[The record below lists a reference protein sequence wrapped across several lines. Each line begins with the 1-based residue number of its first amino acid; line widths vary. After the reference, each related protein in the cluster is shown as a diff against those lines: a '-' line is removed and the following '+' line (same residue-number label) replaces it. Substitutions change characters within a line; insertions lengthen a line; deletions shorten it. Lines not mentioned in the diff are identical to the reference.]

1 LTDEE
6 VSISQEQILWCDR
19 LWSSLKIGAK
29 WILPVVGV
37 YTKTSENALSL
48 TELYFSTPTPDAFGS
63 TAFDS
68 HDWVLTVG
76 TILNWD
82 ITEDI
87 ELARDWHGEVIDEWP
102 THMIGQVDVCSARCG
117 TIIRAEPYRAGEHYV
132 QLKKSDGKGTMCPTC
147 NKVGFDRVWT
157 DAWVVV
163 DDSATQMRR
172 RLGIKEE
179 E

>member
-1 LTDEE
+1 MTDEE
-6 VSISQEQILWCDR
+6 VSITQEQILWCDR

-37 YTKTSENALSL
+37 YTKTSENTLSL

-117 TIIRAEPYRAGEHYV
+117 TSG
-132 QLKKSDGKGTMCPTC
+132 DC
-147 NKVGFDRVWT
+147 NVT
-157 DAWVVV
+157 
-163 DDSATQMRR
+163 THRR
-172 RLGIKEE
+172 RRRTRRHSHSSRLNTVA
-179 E
+179 